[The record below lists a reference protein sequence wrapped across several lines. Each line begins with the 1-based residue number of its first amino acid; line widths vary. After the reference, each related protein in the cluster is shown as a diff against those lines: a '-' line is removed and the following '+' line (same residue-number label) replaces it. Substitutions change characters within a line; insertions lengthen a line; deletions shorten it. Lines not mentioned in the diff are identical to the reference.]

1 MKLRDYQKSAVE
13 KVLECWRDFKSC
25 LIVLPTGCGKTVVF
39 AEIIRRCLADSQLTG
54 ESVSSLVGSG
64 RPTNQPTNQQP
75 TTSNHIYDI
84 DDDDEEEEEESPKKR
99 AMILAHREELITQ
112 ARDKV
117 RSITGADVQIE
128 MGAFEVKPMFGEMPQ
143 VVVSTVQTQCTGRM
157 TKFNPYDYGV
167 LVIDE
172 AHHATAK
179 SYRKCIDHYFQ
190 NPDCRL
196 LGVTATPD
204 RADESALGQVFE
216 TVAFEYSVTDAI
228 HDGWLVPVKQRL
240 VKVNSLDFS
249 KVTTCAGDFNQ
260 GELAQVLEEEHNLH
274 AIAVPT
280 MEICGDRRAIIFAAS
295 VRQAERICEIINRG
309 KWEEREGRAAESGE
323 KGQGE
328 NVQKKINRAAW
339 VCGKTEKNER
349 RNILDNFKNGKI
361 QFVVNVGVLTE
372 GFDDAGVSV
381 VVMARPTKSRA
392 LYAQMAGRATRPA
405 AEVAARLG
413 EVDGCSLMV
422 DGSSQTTNNQE
433 LTTNNQPADAAAARR
448 ALIAASSKPSCLI
461 IDFVGNSGRHKLVS
475 TADILGGEVDDE
487 DEEEARHIAKT
498 RCEESGSETDMIAE
512 VEKARTEIKAAKEA
526 AAKRRSFIQATAR
539 FVEVSIDPFNI
550 FDLPPIEKTSKCTL
564 GTHLSWRQ
572 KQLLRDK
579 LKIDPE
585 KLSVE
590 SVRQLLDEY
599 FRRVNAKLA
608 TFGQVK
614 ALRKFGVPV
623 PMTFDEANRTLTKLF
638 KDR

>member
-1 MKLRDYQKSAVE
+1 MKLRDYQKAAVE
-13 KVLECWRDFKSC
+13 KVLECWKDFKSC

-39 AEIIRRCLADSQLTG
+39 AEIIRRCLAEQVGKDT
-54 ESVSSLVGSG
+54 ESKSEVEVEERNGTDPSV
-64 RPTNQPTNQQP
+64 RNEVD
-75 TTSNHIYDI
+75 IYDI
-84 DDDDEEEEEESPKKR
+84 DDDDEEEEEPPKKR

-117 RSITGADVQIE
+117 SAITGEDVQIE
-128 MGAFEVKPMFGEMPQ
+128 MGAFEVTPMFGKVPP

-157 TKFNPYDYGV
+157 KKFNPNDYGI

-179 SYRKCIDHYFQ
+179 SYRTCIDHYFQ

-196 LGVTATPD
+196 VGVTATPD
-204 RADESALGQVFE
+204 RADETALGQVFE
-216 TVAFEYSVTDAI
+216 TVAFEYSVTNAI

-240 VKVNSLDFS
+240 VKVNSLDFTN
-249 KVTTCAGDFNQ
+249 VTTCAGDFNQ

-309 KWEEREGRAAESGE
+309 NEDWIAKNGAKRAE
-323 KGQGE
+323 
-328 NVQKKINRAAW
+328 W
-339 VCGKTEKNER
+339 VCGKTEKVER
-349 RNILDNFKNGKI
+349 RTILDNFKNGKI

-405 AEVAARLG
+405 AEIADKLG
-413 EVDGCSLMV
+413 EVV
-422 DGSSQTTNNQE
+422 SSSVVSSWSAPENQLPTTNQP
-433 LTTNNQPADAAAARR
+433 TTSPADAAAARR

-461 IDFVGNSGRHKLVS
+461 VDFVGNSGRHKLVS
-475 TADILGGEVDDE
+475 TADILGGKDIDDE
-487 DEEEARHIAKT
+487 DEEEARKRAKKH
-498 RCEESGSETDMIAE
+498 CEESGEETDIIGE
-512 VEKARTEIKAAKEA
+512 IEKARAEVKAEKEA

-539 FVEVSIDPFNI
+539 FVEVSVDPFNI
-550 FDLPPIEKTSKCTL
+550 FDLPPVEKSSGCSL
-564 GTHLSWRQ
+564 GQHLSWKQ
-572 KQLLRDK
+572 KELLREK
-579 LKIDPE
+579 LKVNPDNM
-585 KLSVE
+585 SVMAG
-590 SVRQLLDEY
+590 RQLLDEY
-599 FRRVNAKLA
+599 FRRVNAHLA

-614 ALRKFGVPV
+614 ALRRFGIPV

>member
-1 MKLRDYQKSAVE
+1 MKLRDYQESAVE
-13 KVLECWRDFKSC
+13 KVLDCWKKFRSC

-39 AEIIRRCLADSQLTG
+39 AEIIRRCLAEQVGKDT
-54 ESVSSLVGSG
+54 ESKSEVEVEENA
-64 RPTNQPTNQQP
+64 PKKEID
-75 TTSNHIYDI
+75 IYDI
-84 DDDDEEEEEESPKKR
+84 DDDDEEDESDEAKTGKR

-117 RSITGADVQIE
+117 SAITGEDVQIE
-128 MGAFEVKPMFGEMPQ
+128 MGAFEVTPMLGKVPP

-157 TKFNPYDYGV
+157 KKFNPNDYGV

-179 SYRKCIDHYFQ
+179 SYRNCIDHYFQ

-196 LGVTATPD
+196 VGVTATPD
-204 RADESALGQVFE
+204 RADEKALGQVFE
-216 TVAFEYSVTDAI
+216 TVAFEYSVTNAI

-249 KVTTCAGDFNQ
+249 NVTTCAGDFNQ
-260 GELAQVLEEEHNLH
+260 GELAQVLEEEQNLH

-280 MEICGDRRAIIFAAS
+280 MQICGERRAIIFAAS

-309 KWEEREGRAAESGE
+309 NEDWIAKNGAKRAE
-323 KGQGE
+323 
-328 NVQKKINRAAW
+328 W
-339 VCGKTEKNER
+339 VCGKTEKVER
-349 RNILDNFKNGKI
+349 RTILDNFKNGKI

-413 EVDGCSLMV
+413 EVKVEGEQQMD
-422 DGSSQTTNNQE
+422 SSA
-433 LTTNNQPADAAAARR
+433 LRR
-448 ALIAASSKPSCLI
+448 KLIAESSKPSCLI
-461 IDFVGNSGRHKLVS
+461 VDFVGNSGRHKLVS
-475 TADILGGEVDDE
+475 TADILGGKDIDDE
-487 DEEEARHIAKT
+487 DEEEARKRAKK
-498 RCEESGSETDMIAE
+498 RCEESGEETDMIAE

-526 AAKRRSFIQATAR
+526 EAKRRSFIQATAR
-539 FVEVSIDPFNI
+539 FVEVSVDPFNI
-550 FDLPPIEKTSKCTL
+550 FDLPPIEKSSACSL
-564 GTHLSWRQ
+564 GQHLSWKQ
-572 KQLLRDK
+572 KELLREK
-579 LKIDPE
+579 LKVNPDNM
-585 KLSVE
+585 SVLAG
-590 SVRQLLDEY
+590 RQLLDEY
-599 FRRVNAKLA
+599 FRRVNAHLA

-614 ALRKFGVPV
+614 ALRRFGIPV

>member
-1 MKLRDYQKSAVE
+1 MKLRDYQKAAVE
-13 KVLECWRDFKSC
+13 KVLECWKDFKSC

-39 AEIIRRCLADSQLTG
+39 AEIIRRVLSDAQVKVEGEGEQRNCQSLTSG
-54 ESVSSLVGSG
+54 QESASPLF
-64 RPTNQPTNQQP
+64 
-75 TTSNHIYDI
+75 
-84 DDDDEEEEEESPKKR
+84 DDEEEESPKKR

-117 RSITGADVQIE
+117 SAITGEDVQIE
-128 MGAFEVKPMFGEMPQ
+128 MGAFEVTPMFGKVPP

-157 TKFNPYDYGV
+157 KKFNPNDYGI

-179 SYRKCIDHYFQ
+179 SYRNCIDHYFQ

-196 LGVTATPD
+196 VGVTATPD
-204 RADESALGQVFE
+204 RADETALGQVFE
-216 TVAFEYSVTDAI
+216 TVAFEYSVTNAI

-249 KVTTCAGDFNQ
+249 NVTTCAGDFNQ

-309 KWEEREGRAAESGE
+309 NEDWIAKNGAKRAE
-323 KGQGE
+323 
-328 NVQKKINRAAW
+328 W
-339 VCGKTEKNER
+339 VCGKTEKVER
-349 RNILDNFKNGKI
+349 RTILDNFKNGKI

-413 EVDGCSLMV
+413 EVKVEGEGEQWM
-422 DGSSQTTNNQE
+422 
-433 LTTNNQPADAAAARR
+433 DASALRR
-448 ALIAASSKPSCLI
+448 KLIAESSKPSCLI
-461 IDFVGNSGRHKLVS
+461 VDFVGNSGRHKLVS
-475 TADILGGEVDDE
+475 TADILGGKDIDDE
-487 DEEEARHIAKT
+487 DEEEARKRAKK
-498 RCEESGSETDMIAE
+498 RCEESGEETDMIDE
-512 VEKARTEIKAAKEA
+512 IEKARAEVKSEKEA
-526 AAKRRSFIQATAR
+526 AVKRRSFIQATAR
-539 FVEVSIDPFNI
+539 FVEVSVDPFNI
-550 FDLPPIEKTSKCTL
+550 FDLPPVEKSSGCSL
-564 GTHLSWRQ
+564 GQHLSWKQ
-572 KQLLRDK
+572 KELLREK
-579 LKIDPE
+579 LKVNPDNM
-585 KLSVE
+585 SV
-590 SVRQLLDEY
+590 VAGRQLLDEY
-599 FRRVNAKLA
+599 FRRVNAHLA

-614 ALRKFGVPV
+614 ALRRFGIPV

>member
-1 MKLRDYQKSAVE
+1 MKLRDYQKTAVE
-13 KVLECWRDFKSC
+13 KVLECWKDFKSC

-39 AEIIRRCLADSQLTG
+39 AEIIRRCLAEQISEAKSPD
-54 ESVSSLVGSG
+54 GS
-64 RPTNQPTNQQP
+64 PKKEID
-75 TTSNHIYDI
+75 IYDI
-84 DDDDEEEEEESPKKR
+84 DDDDEEEEEKRPVKR

-117 RSITGADVQIE
+117 SAITGEDVQIE
-128 MGAFEVKPMFGEMPQ
+128 MGAFEVKPMFSEMPP

-157 TKFNPYDYGV
+157 KKFNPNDYGI

-179 SYRKCIDHYFQ
+179 SYRNCIDHYFQ

-196 LGVTATPD
+196 VGVTATPD
-204 RADESALGQVFE
+204 RADETALGQVFE
-216 TVAFEYSVTDAI
+216 TVAFEYSVTNAI

-249 KVTTCAGDFNQ
+249 NVTTCAGDFNQ

-309 KWEEREGRAAESGE
+309 NEDWIAKNGAKRAE
-323 KGQGE
+323 
-328 NVQKKINRAAW
+328 W
-339 VCGKTEKNER
+339 VCGKTEKVER
-349 RNILDNFKNGKI
+349 RTILDNFKNGKI

-405 AEVAARLG
+405 AEIAAKLG
-413 EVDGCSLMV
+413 EVEDSAFSPESPDSLI
-422 DGSSQTTNNQE
+422 DESET
-433 LTTNNQPADAAAARR
+433 AAALRR
-448 ALIAASSKPSCLI
+448 KMISESSKPSCLI
-461 IDFVGNSGRHKLVS
+461 VDFVGNSGRHKLVS
-475 TADILGGEVDDE
+475 TVDILGGKDIDEE
-487 DEEEARHIAKT
+487 DEEEARNRAKR
-498 RCEESGSETDMIAE
+498 RCEESGEEMDMIAE
-512 VEKARTEIKAAKEA
+512 VESARAEVKAEKEA

-539 FVEVSIDPFNI
+539 FVEVSVDPFNI
-550 FDLPPIEKTSKCTL
+550 FDLPPVEKSSGCSL
-564 GTHLSWRQ
+564 GQHLSWKQ
-572 KQLLRDK
+572 KELLREK
-579 LKIDPE
+579 LKVNPDNM
-585 KLSVE
+585 SV
-590 SVRQLLDEY
+590 VAGRQLLDEY
-599 FRRVNAKLA
+599 FRRVNAHLA

-614 ALRKFGVPV
+614 ALRRFGIPV

>member
-1 MKLRDYQKSAVE
+1 MKLRDYQESAVE
-13 KVLECWRDFKSC
+13 KVLDCWKKFRSC

-39 AEIIRRCLADSQLTG
+39 AEIIRRCLTEQMSANEAGTDPA
-54 ESVSSLVGSG
+54 EGS
-64 RPTNQPTNQQP
+64 PKKEID
-75 TTSNHIYDI
+75 IYDI
-84 DDDDEEEEEESPKKR
+84 DDDDEEDESDEAKTGKR

-117 RSITGADVQIE
+117 SAITGEDVQIE
-128 MGAFEVKPMFGEMPQ
+128 MGAFEVTPMLGKVPP

-157 TKFNPYDYGV
+157 KKFNPNDYGI

-179 SYRKCIDHYFQ
+179 SYRNCIDHYFQ

-196 LGVTATPD
+196 VGVTATPD
-204 RADESALGQVFE
+204 RADEKALGQVFE
-216 TVAFEYSVTDAI
+216 TVAFEYSVTNAI

-249 KVTTCAGDFNQ
+249 NVTTCAGDFNQ
-260 GELAQVLEEEHNLH
+260 GELAQVLEEEQNLH

-280 MEICGDRRAIIFAAS
+280 MQICGERRAIIFAAS

-309 KWEEREGRAAESGE
+309 NEDWIAKNGAKRAE
-323 KGQGE
+323 
-328 NVQKKINRAAW
+328 W
-339 VCGKTEKNER
+339 VCGKTEKVER
-349 RNILDNFKNGKI
+349 RTILDNFKNGKI

-413 EVDGCSLMV
+413 EVKVEGEQQMD
-422 DGSSQTTNNQE
+422 SSA
-433 LTTNNQPADAAAARR
+433 LRR
-448 ALIAASSKPSCLI
+448 KLIAESSKPSCLI
-461 IDFVGNSGRHKLVS
+461 VDFVGNSGRHKLVS
-475 TADILGGEVDDE
+475 TADILGGKDIDDE
-487 DEEEARHIAKT
+487 DEEEARKRAKK
-498 RCEESGSETDMIAE
+498 RCEESGEETDMIDE
-512 VEKARTEIKAAKEA
+512 IEKARAEVKAEKEA

-539 FVEVSIDPFNI
+539 FVEVSVDPFNI
-550 FDLPPIEKTSKCTL
+550 FDLPPVEKSSACSL
-564 GTHLSWRQ
+564 GQHLSWKQ
-572 KQLLRDK
+572 KELLREK
-579 LKIDPE
+579 LKVNPDNM
-585 KLSVE
+585 SVLAG
-590 SVRQLLDEY
+590 RQLLDEY
-599 FRRVNAKLA
+599 FRRVNAHLA

-614 ALRKFGVPV
+614 ALRRFGIPV

>member
-1 MKLRDYQKSAVE
+1 MKLRDYQESAVE
-13 KVLECWRDFKSC
+13 KVLDCWKKFRSC

-39 AEIIRRCLADSQLTG
+39 AEIIRRCLAEQVGKDT
-54 ESVSSLVGSG
+54 ESKSEVEVEENA
-64 RPTNQPTNQQP
+64 PKKEID
-75 TTSNHIYDI
+75 IYDI
-84 DDDDEEEEEESPKKR
+84 DDDDEEDESDEAKTGKR

-117 RSITGADVQIE
+117 SAITGEDVQIE
-128 MGAFEVKPMFGEMPQ
+128 MGAFEVTPMLGKVPP

-157 TKFNPYDYGV
+157 KKFNPNDYGI

-179 SYRKCIDHYFQ
+179 SYRNCIDHYFQ

-196 LGVTATPD
+196 VGVTATPD
-204 RADESALGQVFE
+204 RADEKALGQVFE
-216 TVAFEYSVTDAI
+216 TVAFEYSVTNAI

-249 KVTTCAGDFNQ
+249 NVTTCAGDFNQ
-260 GELAQVLEEEHNLH
+260 GELAQVLEEEQNLH

-280 MEICGDRRAIIFAAS
+280 MQICGERRAIIFAAS

-309 KWEEREGRAAESGE
+309 NEDWIAKNGAKRAE
-323 KGQGE
+323 
-328 NVQKKINRAAW
+328 W
-339 VCGKTEKNER
+339 VCGKTEKVER
-349 RNILDNFKNGKI
+349 RTILDNFKNGKI

-413 EVDGCSLMV
+413 EVKVEGEQQMD
-422 DGSSQTTNNQE
+422 SSA
-433 LTTNNQPADAAAARR
+433 LRR
-448 ALIAASSKPSCLI
+448 KLIAESSKPSCLI
-461 IDFVGNSGRHKLVS
+461 VDFVGNSGRHKLVS
-475 TADILGGEVDDE
+475 TADILGGKDIDDE
-487 DEEEARHIAKT
+487 DEEEARKRAKK
-498 RCEESGSETDMIAE
+498 RCEELGEETDIIGE
-512 VEKARTEIKAAKEA
+512 IEKARAEVKAEKEA

-539 FVEVSIDPFNI
+539 FVEVSVDPFNI
-550 FDLPPIEKTSKCTL
+550 FDLPPVEKSSACSL
-564 GTHLSWRQ
+564 GQHLSWKQ
-572 KQLLRDK
+572 KELLREK
-579 LKIDPE
+579 LKVNPDNM
-585 KLSVE
+585 SVLAG
-590 SVRQLLDEY
+590 RQLLDEY
-599 FRRVNAKLA
+599 FRRVNAHLA

-614 ALRKFGVPV
+614 ALRRFGIPV

>member
-1 MKLRDYQKSAVE
+1 MKLRDYQKAAVE
-13 KVLECWRDFKSC
+13 KVLECWKDFKSC

-39 AEIIRRCLADSQLTG
+39 AEIIRRCLAEQVGKDT
-54 ESVSSLVGSG
+54 ESKSEVEVEERNGTDPSIRNEVD
-64 RPTNQPTNQQP
+64 
-75 TTSNHIYDI
+75 IYDI
-84 DDDDEEEEEESPKKR
+84 DDDDEEEEVEPPKKR

-117 RSITGADVQIE
+117 SAITGEDVQIE
-128 MGAFEVKPMFGEMPQ
+128 LGAFEVTPMFGKVPP

-157 TKFNPYDYGV
+157 KKFNPYDYGV

-249 KVTTCAGDFNQ
+249 NVTTCAGDFNQ

-309 KWEEREGRAAESGE
+309 NEDWIAKNGAKRAE
-323 KGQGE
+323 
-328 NVQKKINRAAW
+328 W
-339 VCGKTEKNER
+339 VCGKTDKAER
-349 RNILDNFKNGKI
+349 RNVLDDFKNGKI

-405 AEVAARLG
+405 AEIASKLG
-413 EVDGCSLMV
+413 EVGDEVKVEGEGEQV
-422 DGSSQTTNNQE
+422 T
-433 LTTNNQPADAAAARR
+433 DAASLRR
-448 ALIAASSKPSCLI
+448 EMISASSKPSCLI

-487 DEEEARHIAKT
+487 DEEEARKRAKK
-498 RCEESGSETDMIAE
+498 RCEESGEETDMIAE

-526 AAKRRSFIQATAR
+526 EAKRRSFIQATAR
-539 FVEVSIDPFNI
+539 FVEVSVDPFNI
-550 FDLPPIEKTSKCTL
+550 FDLPPIEKSSACSL
-564 GTHLSWRQ
+564 GQHLSWKQ
-572 KQLLRDK
+572 KELLREK
-579 LKIDPE
+579 LKVNPDNM
-585 KLSVE
+585 SV
-590 SVRQLLDEY
+590 VAGRQLLDEY
-599 FRRVNAKLA
+599 FRRVNAHLA

-614 ALRKFGVPV
+614 ALRRFGIPV

>member
-1 MKLRDYQKSAVE
+1 MKLRDYQKKAVE
-13 KVLECWRDFKSC
+13 KVLDCWRDFKSC

-39 AEIIRRCLADSQLTG
+39 AEIIRRVLTDSQLAG
-54 ESVSSLVGSG
+54 ESVSSLVGSD
-64 RPTNQPTNQQP
+64 RLTNQPTNQQP
-75 TTSNHIYDI
+75 TTSNH
-84 DDDDEEEEEESPKKR
+84 

-117 RSITGADVQIE
+117 NSITGADVQIE
-128 MGAFEVKPMFGEMPQ
+128 MGAFEVKPLFGEMPQ

-157 TKFNPYDYGV
+157 KKFNPNDYGV

-249 KVTTCAGDFNQ
+249 NVTTCAGDFNQ

-309 KWEEREGRAAESGE
+309 NEDWIAKNGAKRAE
-323 KGQGE
+323 
-328 NVQKKINRAAW
+328 W
-339 VCGKTEKNER
+339 VCGKTDKAER
-349 RNILDNFKNGKI
+349 RNVLDDFKNGKI

-392 LYAQMAGRATRPA
+392 LYAQMAGRATRPSA
-405 AEVAARLG
+405 KIASLLG
-413 EVDGCSLMV
+413 KGPSEECKVKS
-422 DGSSQTTNNQE
+422 E
-433 LTTNNQPADAAAARR
+433 EWRR
-448 ALIAASSKPSCLI
+448 KLIAESDKPSCLI

-487 DEEEARHIAKT
+487 DEEEARKRAKK
-498 RCEESGSETDMIAE
+498 RCEESGEETDMIAE

-526 AAKRRSFIQATAR
+526 EAKRRSFIQATAR
-539 FVEVSIDPFNI
+539 FVEVSVDPFNI
-550 FDLPPIEKTSKCTL
+550 FDLPPVEKSSGCPL
-564 GTHLSWRQ
+564 GQHLSWKQ
-572 KQLLRDK
+572 KELLREK
-579 LKIDPE
+579 LKVNPDNM
-585 KLSVE
+585 SV
-590 SVRQLLDEY
+590 VAGRQLLDEY
-599 FRRVNAKLA
+599 FRRVNAHLA

-614 ALRKFGVPV
+614 ALRRFGIPV

>member
-1 MKLRDYQKSAVE
+1 MKLRDYQESAVE
-13 KVLECWRDFKSC
+13 KVLDCWKKFRSC

-39 AEIIRRCLADSQLTG
+39 AEIIRRCLAEQVGKDT
-54 ESVSSLVGSG
+54 ESKSEVEVEENA
-64 RPTNQPTNQQP
+64 PKKEID
-75 TTSNHIYDI
+75 IYDI
-84 DDDDEEEEEESPKKR
+84 DDDDEEDESDEDKTGKR

-117 RSITGADVQIE
+117 SAITGEDVQIE
-128 MGAFEVKPMFGEMPQ
+128 MGAFEVTPMLGKVPP

-157 TKFNPYDYGV
+157 KKFNPNDYGI

-179 SYRKCIDHYFQ
+179 SYRNCIDHYFQ

-196 LGVTATPD
+196 VGVTATPD
-204 RADESALGQVFE
+204 RADEKALGQVFE
-216 TVAFEYSVTDAI
+216 TVAFEYSVTNAI

-249 KVTTCAGDFNQ
+249 NVTTCAGDFNQ
-260 GELAQVLEEEHNLH
+260 GELAQVLEEEQNLH

-280 MEICGDRRAIIFAAS
+280 MQICGERRAIIFAAS

-309 KWEEREGRAAESGE
+309 NEDWIAKNGAKRAE
-323 KGQGE
+323 
-328 NVQKKINRAAW
+328 W
-339 VCGKTEKNER
+339 VCGKTEKVER
-349 RNILDNFKNGKI
+349 RTILDNFKNGKI

-413 EVDGCSLMV
+413 EVKVEGEQQMD
-422 DGSSQTTNNQE
+422 SSA
-433 LTTNNQPADAAAARR
+433 LRR
-448 ALIAASSKPSCLI
+448 KLIAESSKPSCLI
-461 IDFVGNSGRHKLVS
+461 VDFVGNSGRHKLVS
-475 TADILGGEVDDE
+475 TADILGGKDIDDE
-487 DEEEARHIAKT
+487 DEEEARKRAKK
-498 RCEESGSETDMIAE
+498 RCEESGEETDIIGE
-512 VEKARTEIKAAKEA
+512 IEKARAEVKAEKEA

-539 FVEVSIDPFNI
+539 FVEVSVDPFNI
-550 FDLPPIEKTSKCTL
+550 FDLPPVEKSSACSL
-564 GTHLSWRQ
+564 GQHLSWKQ
-572 KQLLRDK
+572 KELLREK
-579 LKIDPE
+579 LKVNPDNM
-585 KLSVE
+585 SVLAG
-590 SVRQLLDEY
+590 RQLLDEY
-599 FRRVNAKLA
+599 FRRVNAHLA

-614 ALRKFGVPV
+614 ALRRFGIPV

>member
-1 MKLRDYQKSAVE
+1 MKLRDYQKKAVE

-39 AEIIRRCLADSQLTG
+39 AEIIRRVLTDSQLAG
-54 ESVSSLVGSG
+54 ESVSSLVGSD
-64 RPTNQPTNQQP
+64 RLTNQPTNQQP
-75 TTSNHIYDI
+75 TTSNH
-84 DDDDEEEEEESPKKR
+84 

-117 RSITGADVQIE
+117 NSITGADVQIE
-128 MGAFEVKPMFGEMPQ
+128 MGAFEVKPLFGEMPQ
-143 VVVSTVQTQCTGRM
+143 VVVSTVQTQCAPSGHGLAGELVSSLVGSDHPINQQTKKPTHQRKRM
-157 TKFNPYDYGV
+157 EKFNPYDYNV

-249 KVTTCAGDFNQ
+249 NVTTCAGDFNQ

-309 KWEEREGRAAESGE
+309 NEDWIAKNGAKRAE
-323 KGQGE
+323 
-328 NVQKKINRAAW
+328 W
-339 VCGKTEKNER
+339 VCGKTDKAER
-349 RNILDNFKNGKI
+349 RNVLDDFKNGKI

-392 LYAQMAGRATRPA
+392 LYAQMAGRATRPSA
-405 AEVAARLG
+405 KIASLLG
-413 EVDGCSLMV
+413 KGPSEECKVKS
-422 DGSSQTTNNQE
+422 E
-433 LTTNNQPADAAAARR
+433 EWRR
-448 ALIAASSKPSCLI
+448 KLIAESDKPSCLI

-487 DEEEARHIAKT
+487 DEEEARKRAKK
-498 RCEESGSETDMIAE
+498 RCEESGEETDMIAE

-526 AAKRRSFIQATAR
+526 EAKRRSFIQATAR
-539 FVEVSIDPFNI
+539 FVEVSVDPFNI
-550 FDLPPIEKTSKCTL
+550 FDLPPIEKSSACSL
-564 GTHLSWRQ
+564 GQHLSWKQ
-572 KQLLRDK
+572 KELLREK
-579 LKIDPE
+579 LKVNPDNM
-585 KLSVE
+585 SV
-590 SVRQLLDEY
+590 VAGRQLLDEY
-599 FRRVNAKLA
+599 FRRVNAHLA

-614 ALRKFGVPV
+614 ALRRFGIPV

>member
-1 MKLRDYQKSAVE
+1 MKLRDYQKAAVE
-13 KVLECWRDFKSC
+13 KVLECWKDFKSC

-39 AEIIRRCLADSQLTG
+39 AEIIRRVLSDSQVKVEGEGEQRNCQSLTSG
-54 ESVSSLVGSG
+54 QVSASPLF
-64 RPTNQPTNQQP
+64 
-75 TTSNHIYDI
+75 
-84 DDDDEEEEEESPKKR
+84 DDDDEEENHPVKR

-117 RSITGADVQIE
+117 SAITGEDVQIE
-128 MGAFEVKPMFGEMPQ
+128 MGAFEVTPMFGKVPP

-157 TKFNPYDYGV
+157 KKFNPNDYGI

-179 SYRKCIDHYFQ
+179 SYRNCIDHYFQ

-196 LGVTATPD
+196 VGVTATPD
-204 RADESALGQVFE
+204 RADETALGQVFE
-216 TVAFEYSVTDAI
+216 TVAFEYSVTNAI

-249 KVTTCAGDFNQ
+249 NVTTCAGDFNQ

-309 KWEEREGRAAESGE
+309 NEDWIAKNCAKRAE
-323 KGQGE
+323 
-328 NVQKKINRAAW
+328 W
-339 VCGKTEKNER
+339 VCGKTEKVER
-349 RNILDNFKNGKI
+349 RTILDNFKNGKI

-405 AEVAARLG
+405 AEVAAQLG
-413 EVDGCSLMV
+413 EVKVEGEGEQWM
-422 DGSSQTTNNQE
+422 
-433 LTTNNQPADAAAARR
+433 DASALRR
-448 ALIAASSKPSCLI
+448 KLIAESSKPSCLI
-461 IDFVGNSGRHKLVS
+461 VDFVGNSGRHKLVS
-475 TADILGGEVDDE
+475 TADILGGKDIDDE
-487 DEEEARHIAKT
+487 DEEEARKRAKK
-498 RCEESGSETDMIAE
+498 RCEESGEETDMIDE
-512 VEKARTEIKAAKEA
+512 IEKARAEVKAEKEA

-539 FVEVSIDPFNI
+539 FVEVSVDPFNI
-550 FDLPPIEKTSKCTL
+550 FDLPPVEKSSGCSL
-564 GTHLSWRQ
+564 GQHLSWKQ
-572 KQLLRDK
+572 KELLREK
-579 LKIDPE
+579 LKVNPDNM
-585 KLSVE
+585 SV
-590 SVRQLLDEY
+590 VAGRQLLDEY
-599 FRRVNAKLA
+599 FRRVNAHLA

-614 ALRKFGVPV
+614 ALRRFGIPV

-638 KDR
+638 KDQ

>member
-1 MKLRDYQKSAVE
+1 MKLRDYQKKAVE
-13 KVLECWRDFKSC
+13 KVLECWKDFKSC

-39 AEIIRRCLADSQLTG
+39 AEIIRRCLAEQVGKDSEPKSEVEVEERNGTDP
-54 ESVSSLVGSG
+54 SVRNEVD
-64 RPTNQPTNQQP
+64 
-75 TTSNHIYDI
+75 IYDI
-84 DDDDEEEEEESPKKR
+84 DDDDEEEEESPKKR

-117 RSITGADVQIE
+117 NSITGADVQIE
-128 MGAFEVKPMFGEMPQ
+128 MGAFEVKPLFGEMPQ

-157 TKFNPYDYGV
+157 KKFNPNDYGV

-249 KVTTCAGDFNQ
+249 NVTTCAGDFNQ

-309 KWEEREGRAAESGE
+309 NEDWIAKNGAKRAE
-323 KGQGE
+323 
-328 NVQKKINRAAW
+328 W
-339 VCGKTEKNER
+339 VCGKTDKAER
-349 RNILDNFKNGKI
+349 RNVLDDFKNGKI

-405 AEVAARLG
+405 AEIASKLG
-413 EVDGCSLMV
+413 EVGDEVKVEGEGEQV
-422 DGSSQTTNNQE
+422 T
-433 LTTNNQPADAAAARR
+433 DAASLRR
-448 ALIAASSKPSCLI
+448 EMISASSKPSCLI

-487 DEEEARHIAKT
+487 DEEEARKRAKK
-498 RCEESGSETDMIAE
+498 RCEESGEETDMIAE
-512 VEKARTEIKAAKEA
+512 VDKARTEIKAAKEA
-526 AAKRRSFIQATAR
+526 EAKRRSFIQATAR
-539 FVEVSIDPFNI
+539 FVEVSVDPFNI
-550 FDLPPIEKTSKCTL
+550 FDLPPIEKSSACSL
-564 GTHLSWRQ
+564 GQHLSWKQ
-572 KQLLRDK
+572 KELLREK
-579 LKIDPE
+579 LKVNPDNM
-585 KLSVE
+585 SV
-590 SVRQLLDEY
+590 VAGRQLLDEY
-599 FRRVNAKLA
+599 FRRVNAHLA

-614 ALRKFGVPV
+614 ALRRFGIPV

>member
-1 MKLRDYQKSAVE
+1 MKLRDYQKAAVE
-13 KVLECWRDFKSC
+13 KVLECWKDFKSC

-39 AEIIRRCLADSQLTG
+39 AEIIRRCLTEQVGKDT
-54 ESVSSLVGSG
+54 ESKSEVEERNG
-64 RPTNQPTNQQP
+64 TNPSVRNEVD
-75 TTSNHIYDI
+75 IYDI
-84 DDDDEEEEEESPKKR
+84 DDDDEEEEDEPPKKR

-117 RSITGADVQIE
+117 GAITGEDVQIE
-128 MGAFEVKPMFGEMPQ
+128 MGAFEVTPMFGKVPP

-157 TKFNPYDYGV
+157 KKFNPNDYGI

-179 SYRKCIDHYFQ
+179 SYRNCIDHYFQ

-196 LGVTATPD
+196 VGVTATPD
-204 RADESALGQVFE
+204 RADETALGQVFE
-216 TVAFEYSVTDAI
+216 TVAFEYSVTNAI

-249 KVTTCAGDFNQ
+249 NVTTCAGDFNQ

-309 KWEEREGRAAESGE
+309 NEDWIAKNGAKRAE
-323 KGQGE
+323 
-328 NVQKKINRAAW
+328 W
-339 VCGKTEKNER
+339 VCGKTEKVER
-349 RNILDNFKNGKI
+349 RTILDNFKNGKI

-405 AEVAARLG
+405 AGIAAKLG
-413 EVDGCSLMV
+413 EVDEAE
-422 DGSSQTTNNQE
+422 D
-433 LTTNNQPADAAAARR
+433 RR
-448 ALIAASSKPSCLI
+448 ALIAESEKPSCLI
-461 IDFVGNSGRHKLVS
+461 VDFVGNSGRHKLVS
-475 TADILGGEVDDE
+475 TADILGGKDIDDE
-487 DEEEARHIAKT
+487 DEEEARKRAKK
-498 RCEESGSETDMIAE
+498 RCEESGEETDMIDE
-512 VEKARTEIKAAKEA
+512 IEKARAEVKSEKEA

-539 FVEVSIDPFNI
+539 FVEVSVDPFNI
-550 FDLPPIEKTSKCTL
+550 FDLPPVEKSSGCSL
-564 GTHLSWRQ
+564 GQHLSWKQ
-572 KQLLRDK
+572 KELLREK
-579 LKIDPE
+579 LKVNPDNM
-585 KLSVE
+585 SV
-590 SVRQLLDEY
+590 VAGRQLLDEY
-599 FRRVNAKLA
+599 FRRVNAHLA

-614 ALRKFGVPV
+614 ALRRFGIPV